1 MLTWETGL
9 VVMFRLNGDVSSQNL
24 DAIGS
29 AIQWD
34 LAYETQDLE
43 GVLPWTG
50 ADGTETMREH
60 ALVVR
65 PPPECTTPVTPGTRT
80 KTGDEILDSLAAYY
94 R

>member
-43 GVLPWTG
+43 GVLAWTG

-60 ALVVR
+60 ARVVR
-65 PPPECTTPVTPGTRT
+65 TPRNARRP
-80 KTGDEILDSLAAYY
+80 
-94 R
+94 